1 MQATSATLE
10 SARADLA
17 RNDAACAK
25 QLRVAILTNI
35 IPPYHKPV
43 LDCLARRYGAL
54 RILLSTPMESNRPW
68 KLEWDGLDVVVQKT
82 ITFKGLWRHPSGF
95 DEPLAIHFPIDTL
108 QQLER
113 YQAHI
118 IISGEMGTR
127 TLLALVYRK
136 LRRKSKLIV
145 WAEYA
150 ESTEKGR
157 GLLRGLLR
165 KLLCRHVDAFL
176 AVGRSGARY
185 IRSLGVDE
193 RRIFDLSYTT
203 RVQDFAAVA
212 VTRPPERARR
222 LLYVG
227 QLIER
232 KGLTQFLDVLSKW
245 AAAHPEHAIDF
256 VLVGDGALRRTLE
269 SWPVAA
275 NVTLTFAG
283 TCAYEDLPY
292 YYGQGGVFVLP
303 TFADT
308 WGVSINEALASGVPV
323 LGSVYSQAVEE
334 LVQEGESGW
343 KFRVDHADEI
353 YHAIDRMMNTPLA
366 ALESMRKS
374 ARRTALKL
382 TPERMADAVNAAV
395 LACVRTL

>member
-1 MQATSATLE
+1 M
-10 SARADLA
+10 
-17 RNDAACAK
+17 ACAK
-25 QLRVAILTNI
+25 ALRVAFLTNI
-35 IPPYHKPV
+35 IPPYHKPM

-82 ITFKGLWRHPSGF
+82 VTLKGRWRHPSGF
-95 DEPLAIHFPIDTL
+95 KEPLAVHFPVDTL

-113 YQAHI
+113 YRAHV

-127 TLLALVYRK
+127 TLLALFYRK
-136 LRRKSKLIV
+136 LRRKSRLIV

-157 GLLRGLLR
+157 GLMRGTLR

-193 RRIFDLSYTT
+193 RKIFEISYTT
-203 RVQDFAAVA
+203 RVEDFAAVEI
-212 VTRPPERARR
+212 TRPPEQARR

-232 KGLTQFLDVLSKW
+232 KGLTQFLEVLSKW
-245 AAAHPEHAIDF
+245 AVVHPDRTIEF
-256 VLVGDGALRRTLE
+256 VFVGDGALRRTLE
-269 SWPVAA
+269 SLPIAA

-283 TCAYEDLPY
+283 TCAYENLPWF
-292 YYGQGGVFVLP
+292 YGGGGVFVLP

-308 WGVSINEALASGVPV
+308 WGVCINEALAAGVPV
-323 LGSVYSQAVEE
+323 LGSIYSQAVEE
-334 LVQEGESGW
+334 LVQDGQNGW
-343 KFRVDHADEI
+343 TFRAGHEAEI
-353 YHAIDRMMNTPLA
+353 YRAIDRMMHTPLA
-366 ALESMRKS
+366 ELERMRKC

-395 LACVRTL
+395 LACVRTP